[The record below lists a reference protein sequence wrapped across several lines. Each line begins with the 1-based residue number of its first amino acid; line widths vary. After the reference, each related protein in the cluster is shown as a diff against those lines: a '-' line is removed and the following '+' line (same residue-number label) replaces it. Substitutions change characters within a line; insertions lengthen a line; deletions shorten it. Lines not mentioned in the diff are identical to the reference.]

1 MSTKKKPL
9 EKSGEYETTVSATF
23 KKALRTSS
31 DWPDK
36 DEFLDVIYWLRQIL
50 GVILGVMWGIAPL
63 SGVIGLILFFLI
75 NCAIVFVYYNIIQRI
90 DEEKFGG
97 FTELM
102 KEGLMTSLSTFLVM
116 WIIVYSAT
124 QISA

>member
-1 MSTKKKPL
+1 MSTKKKSA
-9 EKSGEYETTVSATF
+9 EKAGESEITVSGTF

-31 DWPDK
+31 DWSDK

-50 GVILGVMWGIAPL
+50 GVIIGLIWGFAPL
-63 SGVIGLILFFLI
+63 KGFIGLILFFLI
-75 NCAIVFVYYNIIQRI
+75 NCAIVFIYYNMIQRI

-102 KEGLMTSLSTFLVM
+102 KEGLMTSFSTFLVV

-124 QISA
+124 QISL